1 GKPVSG
7 GRLGVKIYPIML
19 EGQVKK

>member
-1 GKPVSG
+1 PVSG